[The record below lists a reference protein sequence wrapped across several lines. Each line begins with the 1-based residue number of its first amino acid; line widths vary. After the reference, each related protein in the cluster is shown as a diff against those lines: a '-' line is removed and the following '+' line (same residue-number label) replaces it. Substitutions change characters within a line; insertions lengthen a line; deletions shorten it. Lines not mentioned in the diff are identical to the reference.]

1 MANGEWRVVREDNF
15 ALSSH
20 SPLAIRHSP
29 LEEREESMSLRYGFG
44 LCGLFL
50 IAALLSAGPTPEA
63 RDEQV
68 LKEAKVATDGPGL
81 LEFFRKR
88 TLDDAAED
96 KIKGLIRQLGD
107 DVFEVRE
114 QASGQL
120 VAIGARALP
129 FLRQAGNDLDVEVS
143 RRAKECLRSIEQ
155 GGTAR
160 VVVAAARVLARL
172 KPAGAAEAMLG
183 YLPAAE
189 DESVAEQV
197 REVLVDLAV
206 REGKAEPALVA
217 ALSDKSP
224 ARRAAAGVALAR
236 AKLADQQSAVRKLLD
251 DADPAVRLR
260 VALAL
265 VTTRD
270 KEAVPALIRALDGP
284 PSHELGLAEDLLFRL
299 AEDKSPPEPPGAD
312 DASRRKYREAWAAWW
327 KENGPGLDAAKLEEA
342 TRTLGCTTVVLLDK
356 GTIIDLDATNKP
368 RFEITGLEFPL
379 DAQYLSGDR
388 VLVAEHNGNRVTERD
403 KTGKVKWEKKV
414 EGPLVAQR
422 LPNGNTFIATRT
434 ALIEVDKEG
443 KEVSNY
449 VRPRGEQIMRAQ
461 KLRNGDV
468 AMILQLG
475 VTRFVRMDAKGNDLK
490 NFGVQVAT
498 SGGRIDVLP
507 NGNVL
512 IPEGNTNRVL
522 EYDPRG
528 RIVWEG
534 HADSPITALHL
545 PNGHVMVTSMT
556 QHRAVELDR
565 TGKEVWEYKSDTRV
579 TRAFRR

>member
-1 MANGEWRVVREDNF
+1 M
-15 ALSSH
+15 
-20 SPLAIRHSP
+20 P
-29 LEEREESMSLRYGFG
+29 LRYGLGFG
-44 LCGLFL
+44 CL
-50 IAALLSAGPTPEA
+50 ALLVALGSAGPTPEA
-63 RDEQV
+63 RDEQI

-88 TLDDAAED
+88 TLDAADED
-96 KIKGLIRQLGD
+96 KIKNLIRQLGD
-107 DVFEVRE
+107 DAFEVRE

-120 VAIGARALP
+120 IAIGARALP
-129 FLRQAGNDLDVEVS
+129 FLRTAANDSDVEVS
-143 RRAKECLRSIEQ
+143 RRAKEGLRSIQQ

-160 VVVAAARVLARL
+160 VVAAAARVLARH
-172 KPAGAAEAMLG
+172 KPAGAAEALLG

-197 REVLVDLAV
+197 REALVDLAV
-206 REGKAEPALVA
+206 RDGKPEPALVA
-217 ALSDKSP
+217 ALTDKSP

-236 AKLADQQSAVRKLLD
+236 AKLTDQRSAVRKLLD
-251 DADPAVRLR
+251 DEDPTVRLR
-260 VALAL
+260 VALTL
-265 VTTRD
+265 VASRD

-284 PSHELGLAEDLLFRL
+284 PSHELGLAEDLLYRL
-299 AEDKSPPEPPGAD
+299 AEGKTPPEPPGTD
-312 DASRRKYREAWAAWW
+312 EASRRKYREAWAAWW

-342 TRTLGCTTVVLLDK
+342 TRTLGCTLVVLLDL
-356 GTIIDLDATNKP
+356 GRIIDLDGANKP
-368 RFEITGLEFPL
+368 RFEIGGLEFPL
-379 DAQYLSGDR
+379 DAQYLPGDR

-403 KTGKVKWEKKV
+403 KTGKIVWEVKV
-414 EGPLVAQR
+414 DGPLVAQR
-422 LPNGNTFIATRT
+422 LPNGNTFIAQRT
-434 ALIEVDKEG
+434 SLLEVDKTG
-443 KEVSNY
+443 KEVFRY

-468 AMILQLG
+468 ALITQLG

-490 NFGVQVAT
+490 SFGVQVST

-522 EYDPRG
+522 EYDSHG
-528 RIVWEG
+528 RVVWEG
-534 HADSPITALHL
+534 HAEQPIMAMHL

-565 TGKEVWEYKSDTRV
+565 TGKEVWEYKANTRV